1 MDIVHLK
8 TFVAVVE
15 ERSFTAAAARLGVA
29 KSVCSRRINELE
41 TDLSAQLVNRTT
53 RSVVPT
59 QAGLLYYRNC
69 LDILDQLDAANQIA
83 KKETSVVAG
92 RLKLSL
98 PMDYCQIVLLP
109 KLESFAKT
117 YPEVQL
123 MLDLSDAYV
132 DLISGGFDAAVR
144 IGTLGDSGIYA
155 RKIGQM
161 RMICCASPAYLAKH
175 GIPKSVDDL
184 SDHQCLRYSNL
195 SSGSEWVFYK
205 DGMEIRKRVQGRFS
219 ANNGIHHKSLALN
232 GHGIAYLPDFIA
244 KEALENGDL
253 ARILTDYDQIT
264 SDIHVVYPEKKNMR
278 AVLRAF
284 IEHLTV

>member
-15 ERSFTAAAARLGVA
+15 ERSFTGAAARLGVA
-29 KSVCSRRINELE
+29 KSVCSRRLSELE

-59 QAGLLYYRNC
+59 DAGLRYYRNC
-69 LDILDQLDAANQIA
+69 LEILDQLDAANQVA
-83 KKETSVVAG
+83 KDETSVVAG

-98 PMDYCQIVLLP
+98 PLDYCQIVLLP
-109 KLESFAKT
+109 KLEIFAKN

-123 MLDLSDAYV
+123 MLDLSDTYV
-132 DLISGGFDAAVR
+132 DLVSGGYDAAVR
-144 IGTLGDSGIYA
+144 VGSLGDSGLYA
-155 RKIGQM
+155 RKTGQM
-161 RMICCASPAYLAKH
+161 RMICCASPAYLAEH
-175 GIPKSVDDL
+175 GTPKSVDDL
-184 SDHQCLRYSNL
+184 SAHQCLRYSNL

-232 GHGIAYLPDFIA
+232 GHGIVYLPDFIA
-244 KEALENGDL
+244 QDALDSGDL
-253 ARILTDYDQIT
+253 IPILTDYDMVT
-264 SDIHVVYPEKKNMR
+264 LDVHVVYPEKKNMR

-284 IEHLTV
+284 IEHLAV